1 MKSVVSER
9 KFVVS
14 VKGLFKSK
22 IRSLTNANRDLSLSM
37 IRLNLKIIWKIY
49 RMILFKKI
57 QIFMLVNND
66 KKNKTSTI
74 RSLKIWSKIKISIKC
89 LILINIE
96 MISFKDKIH
105 IFLIQ
110 NQTKLFLKILMTQQF
125 LLKISIKIL
134 KIAIYKFKNKKS

>member
-1 MKSVVSER
+1 
-9 KFVVS
+9 
-14 VKGLFKSK
+14 
-22 IRSLTNANRDLSLSM
+22 
-37 IRLNLKIIWKIY
+37 
-49 RMILFKKI
+49 MILFKKI

>member
-66 KKNKTSTI
+66 KKKKTSTI
-74 RSLKIWSKIKISIKC
+74 RSLKILSKIKISIKC

-134 KIAIYKFKNKKS
+134 KIAVYNFKNKKS